1 MNGMDGMTRG
11 AWAALWLAKRPMALG
26 LGLMLGFTLACTGGG
41 GDVIT
46 DGDRD
51 GTSTSPDGTDGIDG
65 DSAGTPDSTP
75 TSLGELRPTFDVIG
89 TDGVA
94 PRKLVIRFA
103 YDVIERSQ
111 VADGVAIQ
119 GAVPTLE
126 PAVDG
131 TWSWTSPNRLVFQP
145 AVGFAAKTSYTAAL
159 ASLQT
164 RWGSLA
170 GDHAH
175 TFETPA
181 FEPIEVQ
188 RGLVHRDYVDLDVIF
203 SGPVDP
209 SSAGKVTIRVDNVPV
224 RKSLEESSRNNRLRF
239 RVSKKDLRKGS
250 LDLDVRVDSGA
261 VSLVDGA
268 VRGGPLSRTLE
279 LDTTVKPME
288 IRKAKLAESADGWYL
303 DVLCHDSAVGD
314 AEYFWDRQTY
324 ESYYVSERCVLAPDA
339 LDSVTF
345 SPEVADLYVA
355 EARRGFRVFGK
366 FPKGEVTVTM
376 PAGTFT
382 ADGGILQETWTETFE
397 VKERTPRVEL
407 VAKQGRY
414 LPRGAWGNL
423 PVKHLNTG
431 AVDVTVRRVPP
442 QNLVFWLSGDDESAT
457 RRTSD
462 LVAEKRIAVDDPED
476 RLKTSWIDVGSLV
489 GDDLQ
494 GLFEIEVAPVAEQA
508 ESTGDEEDVDTGWAA
523 RQARQREAERMK
535 GTGDTSRLVLTN
547 LQLVA
552 KMDETP
558 AGRPYADQ
566 ITVFALEAESNAAV
580 SGVDVDVVRPSGF
593 VMATCRTG
601 SDGACVLEM
610 PEPEVD
616 ETDPIALIARKGDDL
631 TYLKFAD
638 LETPISEV
646 DVGGERWTSDSPYTA
661 SLYAD
666 RGVYR
671 PGDTVHFGAVLRGD
685 DHEAP
690 DTALPVVLSVNDPR
704 GKLAKQAPL
713 TTNDAG
719 LTTWDLSLPAFAPT
733 GSWSASLEVGGNTIQ
748 QLDFAVEE
756 FVPERMKVEA
766 QMRGEGLRATETA
779 KVDISARYLFGGSA
793 EGSRV
798 DVNCSVKP
806 GRFRPKNN
814 KNLHY
819 GRVFVG
825 TDEPPRETTASS
837 ESGKLDENGEASVR
851 CGGLSDG
858 YPVTG
863 RLIADVAVFEA
874 GSGRSTRG
882 RASVPVHPAD
892 FYIGLDTGT
901 EKAEKGTDI
910 RFTGKVVDWEGNA
923 SALTDSLD
931 VTLYR
936 LEEEYGWWWWG
947 DRSEESYD
955 LYLRRVQEDV
965 RRVEVGKDGTF
976 SFTYTPQA
984 DAAGYLVRASAGGA
998 RTDFRIEGERRRY
1011 YWSAGGDSQ
1020 VDRTPRP
1027 AKPTSIQVV
1036 LPDEIAVDARN
1047 VARLQVPYDGRI
1059 LMTLETDELLTYEWL
1074 DVEAGEAEWPF
1085 AVEEWVPNVYVSAFL
1100 VKDPHLDSPDG
1111 YAPERAFGVA
1121 SVPVRPDAY
1130 QYDVAL
1136 SVPDTVRSNSTLT
1149 VDIDVGTANDDTWV
1163 TVAAVDEGILQ
1174 LTDFDSPDPLS
1185 DVFPRR
1191 RLGIRTFETVGWSIL
1206 MPAGTSSEHGGDGMG
1221 GAGRVQPVKPVAL
1234 WSGPVKTDD
1243 QGKARIPLDVP
1254 QYRGELRVMAVA
1266 AGKKRIG
1273 SADEAVTVRDPLVLQ
1288 TTLPRFLTQ
1297 NDSIQIPVFVTNT
1310 SGKDRDVLVEMS
1322 AEYLPWPGMPDD
1334 PNAPSPI
1341 EFLGERKTTIRV
1353 EDGKSKTV
1361 AFQAKA
1367 TALVG
1372 AATFQVRVS
1381 SDNLESFE
1389 RLDVPFA
1396 PAGPKSRETQQVKL
1410 TAGTLD
1416 LDPYLADWL
1425 PTTEKSTVW
1434 VTPNPYGRAMG
1445 HLKHVVRYPHG
1456 CIEQTTSSTRPLLY
1470 VRNLVP
1476 ALMPELAGDE
1486 LEKMVMH
1493 GVDRVLSMQTPSGG
1507 FGYWP
1512 GSRTPTPWGSA
1523 YATHMLLDAK
1533 TQQYDVP
1540 QDRIDD
1546 ALDYLEDIVRQ
1557 SEGSSRGFDKYSY
1570 SEPYTHFVLA
1580 KAGRGKKARVQT
1592 LLDRMDA
1599 KSTKDGEDL
1608 EARYLLQAA
1617 LYLAGDR
1624 RFEKQLRAPDASK
1637 LTRIRKNNWSFYSD
1651 LRRRG
1656 FALSVYHDL
1665 FGDGMSSASPEAQ
1678 QLAKVVANG
1687 LENERSSYYTTQELV
1702 WGITGLGKHVTG
1714 AGADFKGLELTAGG
1728 TTLEPEKPA
1737 KGPKRNDRS
1746 WAVPRAS
1753 ERDLALDVK
1762 NIKDGELYLVL
1773 TSEGVKQNATYRTGG
1788 EGLQVTRVYKDADGQ
1803 PVNLAAIQLGD
1814 VVYTQITVRNTGSER
1829 VQNIAL
1835 VDRFAAGW
1843 EIENPRLGR
1852 GGVVDWIDPSTAWE
1866 ADHVNLRDDRLELF
1880 GALDSGQSRTVT
1892 YAQRAVTAGEFTSP
1906 PVEVEAMY
1914 DPSIWARQPG
1924 GKVVVQGPWADVLL

>member
-1 MNGMDGMTRG
+1 MSTMNEARTAARSPL
-11 AWAALWLAKRPMALG
+11 AWSLALV
-26 LGLMLGFTLACTGGG
+26 LGFALACTGGS
-41 GDVIT
+41 GDVI
-46 DGDRD
+46 DGP
-51 GTSTSPDGTDGIDG
+51 SPDGPTEEAVESE
-65 DSAGTPDSTP
+65 SAGTPDTTP
-75 TSLGELRPTFDVIG
+75 TSLAALRPTFDVIASE
-89 TDGVA
+89 GVA
-94 PRKLVIRFA
+94 PRKLVIRFG
-103 YDVIERSQ
+103 YDVVEASQ
-111 VADGVAIQ
+111 VADQAAIA
-119 GAVPTLE
+119 GPVPVLE
-126 PAVDG
+126 PAVPG
-131 TWSWTSPNRLVFQP
+131 TWSWTSPHRLVFRP
-145 AVGFAAKTSYTAAL
+145 EVGFAANTAYEVKL

-164 RWGSLA
+164 RWGTLA
-170 GDHAH
+170 GDFAHA
-175 TFETPA
+175 FETPA
-181 FEPIEVQ
+181 FEPVEVQ
-188 RGLVHRDYVDLDVIF
+188 RGLVHNDYVDIDVAF

-209 SSAGKVTIRVDNVPV
+209 SSASKVVIRVDGVPIP
-224 RKSLEESSRNNRLRF
+224 KTLQEAGRNNVLRF
-239 RVSKKDLRKGS
+239 RVQKKDLRQGS
-250 LDLDVRVDSGA
+250 LDVDVRVDSGT
-261 VSLVDGA
+261 VSLVDGS
-268 VRGGPLSRTLE
+268 VRGGPLSKTLE

-288 IRKAKLAESADGWYL
+288 IRQAKLAESADGWYL
-303 DVLCHDSAVGD
+303 DVLCHDASVGD
-314 AEYFWDRQTY
+314 AEYYWDQQTY
-324 ESYYVSERCVLAPDA
+324 ESWYVSERCVLSADA
-339 LDSVTF
+339 LDNVVF

-355 EARRGFRVFGK
+355 EARRGFRVFGT
-366 FPKGEVTVTM
+366 FPQGEVSVTM
-376 PAGTFT
+376 PAGTYT
-382 ADGGILQETWTETFE
+382 ADGGILQEAWTQTFT
-397 VKERTPRVEL
+397 VRPRSPRTEL

-423 PVKHLNTG
+423 PVKHLNTD
-431 AVDVTVRRVPP
+431 AIDVTIRRVPP
-442 QNLVFWLSGDDESAT
+442 QNLVFWLSGDDEDAT

-462 LVAEKRIAVDDPED
+462 LIAEKRIAVENPED
-476 RLKTSWIDVGSLV
+476 RVKTTWIDVGSLV
-489 GDDLQ
+489 GEDLQ
-494 GLFEIEVAPVAEQA
+494 GLFEIEVAPVADEAAVAAVSDDEQ
-508 ESTGDEEDVDTGWAA
+508 VDTGWAA
-523 RQARQREAERMK
+523 RQARDRELERLE
-535 GTGDTSRLVLTN
+535 GTGDTSRLVLTD

-552 KMDETP
+552 KMDERP
-558 AGRPYADQ
+558 AGASYTDR
-566 ITVFALEAESNAAV
+566 ITAFALEAESNAAV
-580 SGVDVDVVRPSGF
+580 GGVDIDAVRPSGF

-610 PEPEVD
+610 PPADVD

-646 DVGGERWTSDSPYTA
+646 DVGGERWTSETPYTA

-671 PGDTVHFGAVLRGD
+671 PGDTVHFGSVLRGD
-685 DHEAP
+685 DHQAP
-690 DTALPVVLSVNDPR
+690 AQALPVVVSVYDPR

-719 LTTWDLSLPAFAPT
+719 MTTYDLALPAFAPT
-733 GSWSASLEVGGNTIQ
+733 GSWSAQLEVGGNTVQ
-748 QLDFAVEE
+748 SLDFAVEE

-766 QMRGEGLRATETA
+766 TMRGDGLRATETA
-779 KVDISARYLFGGSA
+779 TVDVAARYLFGGSA

-798 DVNCSVKP
+798 DVSCSIKP
-806 GRFRPKNN
+806 GRFRPKKNT
-814 KNLHY
+814 NLHY

-825 TDEPPRETTASS
+825 TDEPPRETVASS
-837 ESGKLDENGEASVR
+837 ESAVLDADGEGSVP

-863 RLIADVAVFEA
+863 TLIADVAVFEA

-892 FYIGLDTGT
+892 YYIGLDTGT
-901 EKAEKGTDI
+901 EKAGRGTDI
-910 RFTGKVVDWEGNA
+910 RFTGKVVDWEGA
-923 SALTDSLD
+923 AGTFTDAID

-965 RRVEVGKDGTF
+965 RRVEVGSDGSF
-976 SFTYTPQA
+976 SFTYTPRS
-984 DAAGYLVRASAGGA
+984 DAAGYLVRASSGGA

-1011 YWSAGGDSQ
+1011 AWSGGDSQ

-1036 LPDEIAVDARN
+1036 LPEEIAVGERN
-1047 VARLQVPYDGRI
+1047 VARLQVPFDGRI
-1059 LMTLETDELLTYEWL
+1059 LMTVETDSLLTYEWL
-1074 DVEAGEAEWPF
+1074 DVEAGQAEWPF
-1085 AVEEWVPNVYVSAFL
+1085 AVEAWVPNVYVSAFL
-1100 VKDPHLDSPDG
+1100 VKDPHLDSPEG

-1121 SVPVRPDAY
+1121 NVAVRPDAY
-1130 QYDVAL
+1130 RYDVAL
-1136 SVPDTVRSNSTLT
+1136 SVPDSVRSNSTLT
-1149 VDIDVGTANDDTWV
+1149 VDLNVGQAGDGTWV

-1174 LTDFDSPDPLS
+1174 LTDFESPDVVA

-1191 RLGIRTFETVGWSIL
+1191 RLGIRTFETVGWSVL
-1206 MPAGTSSEHGGDGMG
+1206 MPAGSSSEHGGDGMG
-1221 GAGRVQPVKPVAL
+1221 AAGRVQPVKPVAL
-1234 WSGPVKTDD
+1234 WSGPVQTDA
-1243 QGKARIPLDVP
+1243 QGKARITLDVP

-1266 AGKKRIG
+1266 AGKERVG
-1273 SADEAVTVRDPLVLQ
+1273 SADASVTVRDPLVLQ

-1297 NDSIQIPVFVTNT
+1297 NDTFQIPVFVTNM
-1310 SGKDRDVLVEMS
+1310 SGQDRDILVEMT

-1341 EFLGERKTTIRV
+1341 AFLGERKATIRV
-1353 EDGKSKTV
+1353 ADGKSQTV

-1381 SDNLESFE
+1381 SDGLESYE

-1396 PAGPKSRETQQVKL
+1396 PSGPKSRETQQVKL
-1410 TAGTLD
+1410 TAGALD

-1425 PTTEKSTVW
+1425 PTTEKSTLW

-1512 GSRTPTPWGSA
+1512 GSRSPTAWGSA

-1533 TQQYDVP
+1533 AQQYDVP

-1546 ALDYLEDIVRQ
+1546 ALDYLEDTVRQ
-1557 SEGSSRGFDKYSY
+1557 SESSARGFDRYRY

-1592 LLDRMDA
+1592 LLDRMDDDNA
-1599 KSTKDGEDL
+1599 KTGEDL

-1624 RFEKQLRAPDASK
+1624 RFEKQLKAPDAST
-1637 LTRIRKNNWSFYSD
+1637 LTNVRRNGWSFYSD

-1665 FGDGMSSASPEAQ
+1665 FGDGMGQASPEAQ

-1687 LENERSSYYTTQELV
+1687 LESQKSSYYTTQEIV
-1702 WGITGLGKHVTG
+1702 WGITGLGKHVAG

-1728 TTLEPEKPA
+1728 TVLEPEKPG
-1737 KGPKRNDRS
+1737 KGPKRHDQS

-1753 ERDLALDVK
+1753 ERDLTLNLK
-1762 NIKDGELYLVL
+1762 NAKGDLYLVL

-1788 EGLQVTRVYKDADGQ
+1788 QGLQVTRSYKTADGM
-1803 PVNLAAIQLGD
+1803 PVDLARVQLGD
-1814 VVYTQITVRNTGSER
+1814 VVYTEITVRNTTSER
-1829 VQNIAL
+1829 IQNIAL
-1835 VDRFAAGW
+1835 VDRFVAGW

-1852 GGVVDWIDPSTAWE
+1852 GGVVDWIDPSEQWE
-1866 ADHVNLRDDRLELF
+1866 ADHMNLRDDRLELF
-1880 GALDSGQSRTVT
+1880 GALESGQSRTVT
-1892 YAQRAVTAGEFTSP
+1892 YALRAVTAGEFTSP
-1906 PVEVEAMY
+1906 PVEAEAMY
-1914 DPSIWARQPG
+1914 DPSLWARQPG
-1924 GKVVVQGPWADVLL
+1924 GKVVVEGPWADVLL